1 MYIIKNIDI
10 YAPAALGRKDILVGG
25 TQILAIEESLDA
37 LVSSLPRGR
46 VRVIDGSGSIAVPGL
61 VDNHLHITG
70 GGGEGGF
77 TSRTPEMEFSQIAA
91 AGVTSVVGT
100 LGTDAST
107 RSMNN
112 LLAKVKALREQGI
125 SAWCYSGNYQL
136 PLHTVTGNL
145 TDDIVL
151 IEEIIGAGEVAIAD
165 HRSSQPSP
173 AELTRLASQAR
184 VGGLLSGKAGTVNIH
199 VGAGAEGISLLEE
212 AVAGSEIPRT
222 QFVPTHM
229 GRDQALLNQG
239 ISWALA
245 GGYVDFTA
253 CTVQQFLDEGEI
265 RCSSALNMLLD
276 NGVPL
281 DRISFSSDAGGS
293 LPEFNEQGE
302 YLGMT
307 VGSCTSLLDEVRLAV
322 HVEGLDLPT
331 ALAPVT
337 ENPAKRLKLQGKGRL
352 QAGNAADLVILD
364 QQSLKP
370 LQVFARGNLIYERG
384 ANS

>member
-25 TQILAIEESLDA
+25 TQILAIEESLEA

-46 VRVIDGSGSIAVPGL
+46 VRVIDGSGSIAIPGL

-77 TSRTPEMEFSQIAA
+77 TSRTPEMEFSRIAS

-136 PLHTVTGNL
+136 PLRTVTGNL

-165 HRSSQPSP
+165 HRSSQPSS

-199 VGAGAEGISLLEE
+199 VGGGAEGISLLEE

-265 RCSSALNMLLD
+265 RCSSALKLLLD
-276 NGVPL
+276 TGVAL

-293 LPEFNEQGE
+293 LPEFNEKGE
-302 YLGMT
+302 YQGMT

-352 QAGNAADLVILD
+352 QAGNDADLVILD

-370 LQVFARGNLIYERG
+370 LQVFAGGRLISEGG
-384 ANS
+384 ADS